1 MKVIIIGGVAGGATT
16 AARIRRVDESAE
28 IILLEKGKYIS
39 YANCGLPYYIGGVI
53 EEREKLFVQ
62 TPEAFSTRFRV
73 DVRTENEVIFID
85 RKRKT
90 VTVRQSSEDTYEESY
105 DKLLIST
112 GASPVRPPLPGID
125 LSGIF
130 TLRNVADTDKIKAYI
145 DSHAP
150 RKAVVVGA
158 GFIGLE
164 MAENLH
170 AQGAKVSIVEMG
182 NQVMAPIDFSMASL
196 VHQHLMDKGVNLYL
210 EQAVASFERNGKG
223 LKVNF
228 KNGQSI
234 AADIVILSIGVRPE
248 TNLARAAEL
257 TIGPAG
263 GIAVNAYLQT
273 SDESIY
279 AIGDA
284 IEYRHPITGKPWLN
298 YLAGPANRQG
308 RIAADNILGAKIAYE
323 GSIGTSIAKV
333 FDMTVAST
341 GLPGKRLRVEGIEYM
356 SSTIHPS
363 SHAGYYPDAMP
374 MSIKITFDKQT
385 GRLYGGQIVGYDGVD
400 KRIDELALV
409 IKHEGT
415 IYDLMK
421 VEQAYAP
428 PFSSA
433 KDPVALAGYVAEDII
448 TGRTN
453 PVYWRELRDIEME
466 NKFLLDV
473 RTPDEFALGSLPGAV
488 NIPLDELRDRLAELP
503 KDRMIYTF
511 CAVGLRGYL
520 AYRILT
526 QHGFDKVRNL
536 SGGLKTYRAATAPI
550 ILHEDNENETGKAP
564 IQQEP
569 TAQTGQPVVPA
580 SPVATAKTIRVD
592 ACGLQC
598 PGPILKMKKTMDG
611 LASGE
616 RVEITATDPG
626 FPRDAAAWCSSTGN
640 QLISKEASGGKSVVI
655 IEKGK
660 PKSCNIVTSY
670 DGKGK
675 TFIMFSD
682 DLDKALATF
691 VLANGAAAT
700 GQKVTIFFTF
710 WGLNVIKKLHKPKVE
725 KDIFGKMFGMMLP
738 SSSKKLKLS
747 KMSMGGIGG
756 KMMRYIMKEKGIDS
770 LESLRQQALENGVE
784 FIACQMSMDVMGVKK
799 EELLDDVTIG
809 GVATYME
816 RADNANVNLF
826 I

>member
-1 MKVIIIGGVAGGATT
+1 MKIIIIGGVAGGATT
-16 AARIRRVDESAE
+16 AARIRRVDETAE
-28 IILLEKGKYIS
+28 IILLEKGKHIS

-85 RKRKT
+85 RKKKT

-125 LSGIF
+125 LPGIF
-130 TLRNVADTDKIKAYI
+130 TLRNVTDTDRIKEYI
-145 DSHAP
+145 NSHSP

-210 EQAVASFERNGKG
+210 EQAVASFEREGKG
-223 LKVNF
+223 LKVTF

-234 AADIVILSIGVRPE
+234 SADIVILSIGVRPE
-248 TNLARAAEL
+248 TSLARAAEL

-263 GIAVNAYLQT
+263 GIAVNNYLQT
-273 SDESIY
+273 SDEAIY

-308 RIAADNILGAKIAYE
+308 RIVADNILGAKIPYE

-341 GLPGKRLRVEGIEYM
+341 GLPGKRLRLEGIDYM
-356 SSTIHPS
+356 SSTIHPA

-400 KRIDELALV
+400 KRIDGLALV
-409 IKHEGT
+409 IKHQGT
-415 IYDLMK
+415 VYDLMK

-433 KDPVALAGYVAEDII
+433 KDPVAIAGYVAEDMI
-448 TGRTN
+448 TGKTN

-473 RTPDEFALGSLPGAV
+473 RTQDEFALGSLPGAV
-488 NIPLDELRDRLAELP
+488 NIPLDELRDRMSELP

-550 ILHEDNENETGKAP
+550 VIHQENEDQTDESPSPQEKTLSSEPSAAP
-564 IQQEP
+564 AI
-569 TAQTGQPVVPA
+569 
-580 SPVATAKTIRVD
+580 PVAAAKTIRVD

-616 RVEITATDPG
+616 RAEITATDPG

-655 IEKGK
+655 IEKGE
-660 PKSCNIVTSY
+660 PKACNIVTSCE
-670 DGKGK
+670 GKGK

-710 WGLNVIKKLHKPKVE
+710 WGLNVIKKLHKPETE

-756 KMMRYIMKEKGIDS
+756 KMMRYIMNKKGIDS

-784 FIACQMSMDVMGVKK
+784 FIACQMSMDVMGVKQ
-799 EELLDDVTIG
+799 EELLDEVTIG

>member
-150 RKAVVVGA
+150 RQAVVVGA

-210 EQAVASFERNGKG
+210 EQAVASFERDGKG
-223 LKVNF
+223 LKVTF

-248 TNLARAAEL
+248 TNLARAAGL

-263 GIAVNAYLQT
+263 GIAVNDYLQT

-341 GLPGKRLRVEGIEYM
+341 GLPGKRLRVEGIDYM

-448 TGRTN
+448 IGKTN
-453 PVYWRELRDIEME
+453 PIYWRELRDIEME

-473 RTPDEFALGSLPGAV
+473 RTPDEFALGTLPGAV
-488 NIPLDELRDRLAELP
+488 NIPLDELRDRLTELP

-526 QHGFDKVRNL
+526 QHGFEKVRNL

-550 ILHEDNENETGKAP
+550 IIHEDNGSEIEEMP
-564 IQQEP
+564 IQQKG
-569 TAQTGQPVVPA
+569 AA
-580 SPVATAKTIRVD
+580 SAAPIAAAKTIRVD

-616 RVEITATDPG
+616 RVEITSTDPG

-640 QLISKEASGGKSVVI
+640 QLVSKEASGGKSVVI
-655 IEKGK
+655 IEKGE
-660 PKSCNIVTSY
+660 PKSCNIVTSCE
-670 DGKGK
+670 GKGK

-784 FIACQMSMDVMGVKK
+784 FIACQMSMDVMGVKQ
-799 EELLDDVTIG
+799 EELLDEVTIG